1 MGFDLEGYER
11 LVLAFESKMKK
22 NTAIADIRLDGGKWT
37 LKEMVGH
44 LIDSASNNHQRF
56 VRLQLAERLSF
67 PGYGAE
73 EWKRVSAVA
82 SFDYE
87 MLVALWKTYNLFLLH
102 LIKNMDEG
110 ALDHYW
116 EMDNER
122 KSLKF
127 LVVDYFSH
135 LGWHQSLFDERVWE
149 LGQ

>member
-1 MGFDLEGYER
+1 MGFDIEGFER
-11 LVLAFESKMKK
+11 LILDFESMML
-22 NTAIADIRLDGGKWT
+22 NQAVVADIRLDGGRWT

-44 LIDSASNNHQRF
+44 LVDSASNNHQRF
-56 VRLQLAERLSF
+56 VRLQLAGRLSF
-67 PGYGAE
+67 PAYDAE
-73 EWKRVSAVA
+73 EWRRVSAVA

-102 LIKNMDEG
+102 LIQNMDED

-116 EMDNER
+116 EINNER

-127 LVVDYFSH
+127 LVEDYFAH
-135 LGWHQSLFDERVWE
+135 LEWHQSLFDERVRE